1 MNKDLLKQ
9 YIDAKELIKETEAD
23 IRRLENRKKQKTQD
37 IVSGS
42 NSEFPFQAKH
52 FVIQGTQYST
62 RDAAA
67 EAKERIILQERKEKA
82 EALRLQ
88 VEAWMNTIP
97 FRMQRIIKYK
107 EFEGMSW
114 QQVAAKLGRNAS
126 GESVRKEYELFLKK

>member
-23 IRRLENRKKQKTQD
+23 IRRLEKRKTEKAQD
-37 IVSGS
+37 VVSGS

-52 FVIQGTQYST
+52 FVIQGTLYSA
-62 RDAAA
+62 RDAAR
-67 EAKERIILQERKEKA
+67 ESRERILLQERKEKA
-82 EALRLQ
+82 EELKLQ

-97 FRMQRIIKYK
+97 FRMQRIIKYRI
-107 EFEGMSW
+107 FENLSW
-114 QQVAAKLGRNAS
+114 QQVAEKIGRNAS

>member
-9 YIDAKELIKETEAD
+9 YIDAKELIRETEAE

-52 FVIQGTQYST
+52 FVIQGTPYSM
-62 RDAAA
+62 RDASR
-67 EAKERIILQERKEKA
+67 ETEERILLQERKEKA
-82 EALRLQ
+82 EDLRLQ

-97 FRMQRIIKYK
+97 FRMQRIIKYRL
-107 EFEGMSW
+107 FENMSW
-114 QQVAAKLGRNAS
+114 QQVATKLGRNAS
-126 GESVRKEYELFLKK
+126 GESVRKEYESFLKK